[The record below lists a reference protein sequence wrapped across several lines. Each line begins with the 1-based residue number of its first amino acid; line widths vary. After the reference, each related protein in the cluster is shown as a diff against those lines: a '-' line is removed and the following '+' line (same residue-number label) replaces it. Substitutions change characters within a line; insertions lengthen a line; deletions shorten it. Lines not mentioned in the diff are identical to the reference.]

1 MLCLI
6 VTVATVA
13 TLVLGPAPQEP
24 LHFSSADK
32 RSFETA
38 KTEAGNDPAK
48 LVKLA
53 LWCEQ
58 HGMRRTA
65 HRVGQGRD
73 ARPEECD
80 GSRVIGPGLIPG
92 PLGKPR
98 GRHQADERRRSAR
111 RSGAEYN
118 ALRDRVDRDTEIERR
133 TVDNFERSGFYAK
146 AAEVKLRLDRRLA
159 TEHLRLG
166 AWCEKQGMKP
176 EALAHFTTAVYLNP
190 HDAAAWHHLGYVKHH
205 GRWMNHE
212 QIAAQERETLAQMH
226 ADRHWEPLFR
236 KWANELKSRSRRAD
250 AEARLAE
257 VSDPR
262 AVPSI
267 TRLFAAGLPAYQTL
281 AVQLLCQ
288 IDVPA
293 ATREL
298 ATIAVYSD
306 SAEVA
311 IPRRRRSKDAVHAIM
326 RASWLIGS
334 IRRFS
339 SRSSPSP
346 GWAHKALWSSTRL
359 GSISFGR
366 TKPRCRSG
374 SHPHSAVTR
383 AMIPMDCR
391 LS

>member
-58 HGMRRTA
+58 HGMRAEQRTVLDKVVTLDPKNA
-65 HRVGQGRD
+65 MARGLLGQVSYQGRWES
-73 ARPEECD
+73 PEAVTKRMKE
-80 GSRVIGPGLIPG
+80 
-92 PLGKPR
+92 
-98 GRHQADERRRSAR
+98 DEAHAAQR
-111 RSGAEYN
+111 AEYN

-306 SAEVA
+306 SAE
-311 IPRRRRSKDAVHAIM
+311 
-326 RASWLIGS
+326 RAPFRGAGAQ
-334 IRRFS
+334 RTQ
-339 SRSSPSP
+339 
-346 GWAHKALWSSTRL
+346 STRL
-359 GSISFGR
+359 CGR
-366 TKPRCRSG
+366 VG
-374 SHPHSAVTR
+374 
-383 AMIPMDCR
+383 
-391 LS
+391 